1 MKYTHMY
8 SENWKF
14 PNTFDKTLY
23 ALIFCSSI
31 LYTGTLI
38 EKQHQSKD
46 YSLDVY
52 ILSSNMIF
60 SVNFKFLV

>member
-38 EKQHQSKD
+38 EKQPEIIKYNGVHV
-46 YSLDVY
+46 L
-52 ILSSNMIF
+52 NMLN
-60 SVNFKFLV
+60 S

>member
-1 MKYTHMY
+1 MY

-38 EKQHQSKD
+38 EKQH

-60 SVNFKFLV
+60 SVNFKLLV